1 MNDAKYECARTGLL
15 LVDPYNDFL
24 APEGKLWPFVK
35 EVAESVNLLSHLR
48 EIVAAAR
55 QAEIRVFFVP
65 HHRWEPGDYA
75 RWNHANH
82 TQLATGKRQT
92 FARGTWGG
100 EFHADF
106 KPQEGDV
113 IIQEHWAQSGFANT
127 DLDYQ
132 LKQHGIGKIIII
144 GMLAN
149 TCIEST
155 GRFGMEL
162 GYHVTLVKDA
172 TAAFSREAMHAA
184 NEVNGPTFA
193 HTIVTTSEIITAL
206 SDAALSSKTVH
217 P

>member
-1 MNDAKYECARTGLL
+1 M
-15 LVDPYNDFL
+15 
-24 APEGKLWPFVK
+24 
-35 EVAESVNLLSHLR
+35 NLLSHLR

-55 QAEIRVFFVP
+55 QAGIPVFFVP

-92 FARGTWGG
+92 FAKSTWGG

-132 LKQHGIGKIIII
+132 LKQHGIGKIIIRS
-144 GMLAN
+144 MTLTLASRGPSSPAP
-149 TCIEST
+149 E
-155 GRFGMEL
+155 
-162 GYHVTLVKDA
+162 
-172 TAAFSREAMHAA
+172 AAHYS
-184 NEVNGPTFA
+184 
-193 HTIVTTSEIITAL
+193 L
-206 SDAALSSKTVH
+206 SIRYPQL
-217 P
+217 